1 MDEERRRALEGAKV
15 LERHGRLDAAVEL
28 LSQAGVYDEAARIL
42 SGQRRFSD
50 AAELLMRGV
59 AVPIEQVPTLGAEGK
74 KLALMAA
81 VCFARAGQNSEA
93 VTLFVALK
101 EYQRAAQTLEKAG
114 DLVGAAR
121 VLASARERHTAA
133 HLPQGVGGAA
143 VTVDAA
149 RKLEAQGKPELAIQM
164 YVQLRRYGEAARVAM
179 EIEHFGDA
187 GSFYAEA
194 GMVYDAGAAY
204 VSAGDSGKAVENF
217 VRVPVEDKRYR
228 AAANEVARLAAQL
241 SHLDVRMDNFLARF
255 IAEGP
260 KEAKELESFYQLGRV
275 FERHDL
281 LENAK
286 EVLRKIAAARPGY
299 RDTTEWL
306 ERLEEKT
313 RLTSSQYER
322 LLKQDEAARR
332 PSTEP
337 PPLPDLPPLP
347 KARESQPLS
356 TAPMGPSAPEAPP
369 VPPTNLLSREVS
381 EDVERIARE
390 LNPSPRGAQATGN
403 TLFAVGVTN
412 SIPPSDRK
420 LEAVNLEPQALAP
433 GTILADRYR
442 LDQQIGQGGSGVVF
456 RATDLELSEEIALK
470 IFKPANEDEQAL
482 ARFRQELQLSRQLVH
497 PNIARL
503 FEFGLYR
510 GCRFITMELL
520 LGCDLKH
527 LLTGPMEVG
536 RGIYLLTQVCSGLKA
551 AHDRGIVHRD
561 IKPENLF
568 VVRNDVVKVMDFGI
582 AKRQLTRGVTMAGMV
597 AGTPEYI
604 SPEQIDNFTAVT
616 PVSDLYSLGVVAY
629 EMFTG
634 ELPFKSN
641 ELVPLL
647 MMHINNE
654 PPPLRTKVP
663 SIPEP
668 LERLVLRL
676 LAKKPEQRFPDA
688 GALASALEEIRR
700 YV

>member
-28 LSQAGVYDEAARIL
+28 LSQAGVYEEAARIL
-42 SGQRRFSD
+42 SSQRRFSD
-50 AAELLMRGV
+50 AAVLLMKGV
-59 AVPIEQVPTLGAEGK
+59 GVSIEQVPKLGAEGK

-81 VCFARAGQNSEA
+81 VCFARAGQSSEA
-93 VTLFVALK
+93 VNLFVALK
-101 EYQRAAQTLEKAG
+101 EYQRAAQILEKAG
-114 DLVGAAR
+114 DAVGAAR
-121 VLASARERHTAA
+121 VLASARERHAPG

-143 VTVDAA
+143 VTADAA

-164 YVQLRRYGEAARVAM
+164 YVQLKRYGEAARVAM
-179 EIEHFGDA
+179 EIERFGDA

-204 VSAGDSGKAVENF
+204 VAAGDSGKALENF

-260 KEAKELESFYQLGRV
+260 KEAKELESFYQLGQV

-306 ERLEEKT
+306 KRLEEKT
-313 RLTSSQYER
+313 RVTSSQYER
-322 LLKQDEAARR
+322 LLKEDETTRR
-332 PSTEP
+332 PSSEP

-347 KARESQPLS
+347 KPREIQPVHAAPSALS
-356 TAPMGPSAPEAPP
+356 TTPVRPSAPDVSATPQP
-369 VPPTNLLSREVS
+369 NVLARDVS

-403 TLFAVGVTN
+403 TLFAVGVK
-412 SIPPSDRK
+412 P
-420 LEAVNLEPQALAP
+420 EMGNLEPQALTP

-442 LDQQIGQGGSGVVF
+442 LEQQIGQGGSGVVF

-470 IFKPANEDEQAL
+470 IFKLASEDEQAL

-503 FEFGLYR
+503 FEFGVYR
-510 GCRFITMELL
+510 GCRFISMELL
-520 LGCDLKH
+520 LGCDLKR
-527 LLTGPMEVG
+527 LLTGPMEVV
-536 RGIYLLTQVCSGLKA
+536 RGIHLLTQACSGLKA
-551 AHDRGIVHRD
+551 AHDHGIVHRD

-568 VVRNDVVKVMDFGI
+568 VIRNDVVKVMDFGI
-582 AKRQLTRGVTMAGMV
+582 AKRQLTKGVTMAGMV

-604 SPEQIDNFTAVT
+604 SPEQIDNFAAVT

-634 ELPFKSN
+634 QLPFKSN

-688 GALASALEEIRR
+688 GALAAALEEIRR

>member
-121 VLASARERHTAA
+121 VLASARERHTPG

-179 EIEHFGDA
+179 QVEHFGDA

-204 VSAGDSGKAVENF
+204 VSAGDSGKALENF

-299 RDTTEWL
+299 RDTTDWL

-313 RLTSSQYER
+313 RVTSAQYER
-322 LLKQDEAARR
+322 ILKEDERARR
-332 PSTEP
+332 ASIEP

-347 KARESQPLS
+347 KALEIQPLS
-356 TAPMGPSAPEAPP
+356 TAPMRRSAPEAPP
-369 VPPTNLLSREVS
+369 VPQTNLLSREVS

-403 TLFAVGVTN
+403 TLFAVGLKT
-412 SIPPSDRK
+412 
-420 LEAVNLEPQALAP
+420 EAVNLEPQALAP

-503 FEFGLYR
+503 FEFGVYR
-510 GCRFITMELL
+510 GCRFISMELL

-582 AKRQLTRGVTMAGMV
+582 A
-597 AGTPEYI
+597 
-604 SPEQIDNFTAVT
+604 
-616 PVSDLYSLGVVAY
+616 
-629 EMFTG
+629 
-634 ELPFKSN
+634 
-641 ELVPLL
+641 
-647 MMHINNE
+647 
-654 PPPLRTKVP
+654 
-663 SIPEP
+663 
-668 LERLVLRL
+668 
-676 LAKKPEQRFPDA
+676 
-688 GALASALEEIRR
+688 
-700 YV
+700 

>member
-1 MDEERRRALEGAKV
+1 
-15 LERHGRLDAAVEL
+15 
-28 LSQAGVYDEAARIL
+28 
-42 SGQRRFSD
+42 
-50 AAELLMRGV
+50 
-59 AVPIEQVPTLGAEGK
+59 
-74 KLALMAA
+74 
-81 VCFARAGQNSEA
+81 
-93 VTLFVALK
+93 
-101 EYQRAAQTLEKAG
+101 
-114 DLVGAAR
+114 
-121 VLASARERHTAA
+121 
-133 HLPQGVGGAA
+133 
-143 VTVDAA
+143 
-149 RKLEAQGKPELAIQM
+149 
-164 YVQLRRYGEAARVAM
+164 M
-179 EIEHFGDA
+179 EIERFGDA

-204 VSAGDSGKAVENF
+204 VAAGDSGKALENF

-260 KEAKELESFYQLGRV
+260 KEAKELESFYKLGQV

-313 RLTSSQYER
+313 RVTSSQYER
-322 LLKQDEAARR
+322 LLKEDEPARR
-332 PSTEP
+332 PSSEP

-347 KARESQPLS
+347 KPRDIQAVPTTPSPLS
-356 TAPMGPSAPEAPP
+356 TTPMRPTAQVSATPQPNVLA
-369 VPPTNLLSREVS
+369 RDVS

-403 TLFAVGVTN
+403 TLLAVGVKPDTG
-412 SIPPSDRK
+412 
-420 LEAVNLEPQALAP
+420 NLELQALTP

-442 LDQQIGQGGSGVVF
+442 LEQQIGQGGSGVVF
-456 RATDLELSEEIALK
+456 RATDLELSEEVALK
-470 IFKPANEDEQAL
+470 VFRLANEDEQAL
-482 ARFRQELQLSRQLVH
+482 ARFRQELQLSRRLVH

-503 FEFGLYR
+503 FEFGVYR

-520 LGCDLKH
+520 LGCDLKR

-536 RGIYLLTQVCSGLKA
+536 RGIYLLTQVCCGLKA
-551 AHDRGIVHRD
+551 AHDLGIVHRD

-568 VVRNDVVKVMDFGI
+568 VIRNDGVKVMDFGI
-582 AKRQLTRGVTMAGMV
+582 AKRQLTKGVTMAGMV

-604 SPEQIDNFTAVT
+604 SPEQIDNFAAVT

-634 ELPFKSN
+634 ELPFRSN

-647 MMHINNE
+647 MMHINNQ
-654 PPPLRTKVP
+654 PPPLRSKVP

-688 GALASALEEIRR
+688 GAVAAALEEIRR
-700 YV
+700 HV

>member
-50 AAELLMRGV
+50 AAELLMRGL
-59 AVPIEQVPTLGAEGK
+59 AVPIEQVPTLGPEGK

-114 DLVGAAR
+114 DVVGAAR
-121 VLASARERHTAA
+121 VLASARERHTTG
-133 HLPQGVGGAA
+133 HLPQAVGGTA
-143 VTVDAA
+143 VTAEAA

-164 YVQLRRYGEAARVAM
+164 YLQLRRYGEAARVAM
-179 EIEHFGDA
+179 ETEHFGDA

-204 VSAGDSGKAVENF
+204 VSAGDSGKALENF

-241 SHLDVRMDNFLARF
+241 SHLDVRMDNFLAHF

-322 LLKQDEAARR
+322 ILKEDEPARR
-332 PSTEP
+332 ASTEP

-347 KARESQPLS
+347 KAREMQPLS
-356 TAPMGPSAPEAPP
+356 TAPTRPSAPEAPP
-369 VPPTNLLSREVS
+369 APQTNLLSREVS

-390 LNPSPRGAQATGN
+390 LNPSPRGAQATGK
-403 TLFAVGVTN
+403 TLFAVGVR
-412 SIPPSDRK
+412 P
-420 LEAVNLEPQALAP
+420 EASNLEPQGLTP

-482 ARFRQELQLSRQLVH
+482 VRFRQELQLSRQLVH

-503 FEFGLYR
+503 FEFGVYR

-568 VVRNDVVKVMDFGI
+568 VIRNDVVKV
-582 AKRQLTRGVTMAGMV
+582 
-597 AGTPEYI
+597 
-604 SPEQIDNFTAVT
+604 
-616 PVSDLYSLGVVAY
+616 
-629 EMFTG
+629 
-634 ELPFKSN
+634 
-641 ELVPLL
+641 
-647 MMHINNE
+647 
-654 PPPLRTKVP
+654 
-663 SIPEP
+663 
-668 LERLVLRL
+668 
-676 LAKKPEQRFPDA
+676 
-688 GALASALEEIRR
+688 
-700 YV
+700 

>member
-28 LSQAGVYDEAARIL
+28 LSQAGVYEEAARIL
-42 SGQRRFSD
+42 SSQRRFSD

-59 AVPIEQVPTLGAEGK
+59 AVPIEQVPTLAAEGK

-81 VCFARAGQNSEA
+81 VCFARAGQSSEA
-93 VTLFVALK
+93 VNLFVALK
-101 EYQRAAQTLEKAG
+101 EFQRAAQTLEKAG

-121 VLASARERHTAA
+121 VLASARERHTPGQ
-133 HLPQGVGGAA
+133 LPQGIGGAA
-143 VTVDAA
+143 VTADAA

-164 YVQLRRYGEAARVAM
+164 YVQLKRYGEAARVAVEM
-179 EIEHFGDA
+179 RRFGDA
-187 GSFYAEA
+187 GNFYAEA

-204 VSAGDSGKAVENF
+204 VAAGDSGKALENF

-228 AAANEVARLAAQL
+228 EAANQVARLAAQL
-241 SHLDVRMDNFLARF
+241 SHLDLRMDNFLARF
-255 IAEGP
+255 ISEGP
-260 KEAKELESFYQLGRV
+260 KEAKELESFYVLGQV

-306 ERLEEKT
+306 KRLEEKT
-313 RLTSSQYER
+313 RLSSSQYER
-322 LLKQDEAARR
+322 ILKEDDAARR
-332 PSTEP
+332 ASVEP

-347 KARESQPLS
+347 KPREIQPQRATPSPVS
-356 TAPMGPSAPEAPP
+356 TTPMRSSAPEAPATP
-369 VPPTNLLSREVS
+369 QRNVLSRDVS

-403 TLFAVGVTN
+403 TLFAVGVK
-412 SIPPSDRK
+412 P
-420 LEAVNLEPQALAP
+420 EAGNLEPQTLSP

-442 LDQQIGQGGSGVVF
+442 LEQQIGQGGSGVVF

-503 FEFGLYR
+503 FDLGVYR
-510 GCRFITMELL
+510 GCRFISMELL

-536 RGIYLLTQVCSGLKA
+536 RGIHLLIQACAGLKA

-568 VVRNDVVKVMDFGI
+568 VIRNDVVKVMDFGI
-582 AKRQLTRGVTMAGMV
+582 AKRQLTKGVTMAGMV

-634 ELPFKSN
+634 QLPFRSN

-654 PPPLRTKVP
+654 PPPPRSRVP

-668 LERLVLRL
+668 LERLILRL

-688 GALASALEEIRR
+688 GAVAAALEEIRR
-700 YV
+700 HV